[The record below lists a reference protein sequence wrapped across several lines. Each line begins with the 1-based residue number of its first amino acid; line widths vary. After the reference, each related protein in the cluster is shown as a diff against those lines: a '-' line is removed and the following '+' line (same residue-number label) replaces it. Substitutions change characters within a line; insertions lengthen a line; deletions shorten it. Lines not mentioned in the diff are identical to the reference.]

1 MGCNKGCK
9 SRNSLIYTLVCGE
22 RGIRTPGPVK
32 VNGFQDRRDRP
43 LCHLSSVPPNGAK
56 AFVPIS
62 FAKVIKV
69 MERGINFPRKTYIH
83 FTQKVY
89 TYRTISIYLL
99 LKRYISIGLAMRRR
113 DSAVRQRWREPFT
126 RRMKLVLSKGAGSC
140 GAAACQCG
148 SVALRRILRRYGTSE
163 GIRPHA
169 ERSWYHLWYDGAGR
183 CRITPRK
190 CGSVAMQEMPGRC
203 REYRDVQ

>member
-1 MGCNKGCK
+1 M
-9 SRNSLIYTLVCGE
+9 
-22 RGIRTPGPVK
+22 K

-83 FTQKVY
+83 FTQNLY

-113 DSAVRQRWREPFT
+113 DSAD
-126 RRMKLVLSKGAGSC
+126 GGSR
-140 GAAACQCG
+140 
-148 SVALRRILRRYGTSE
+148 LR
-163 GIRPHA
+163 A
-169 ERSWYHLWYDGAGR
+169 E
-183 CRITPRK
+183 
-190 CGSVAMQEMPGRC
+190 
-203 REYRDVQ
+203 

>member
-1 MGCNKGCK
+1 MIICTPHPNSKVFRLGCSFRGNEIFGCWKGCK
-9 SRNSLIYTLVCGE
+9 SHKLLIYTLVCGE
-22 RGIRTPGPVK
+22 GGIRTPGPVK

-83 FTQKVY
+83 FTQNLY

-113 DSAVRQRWREPFT
+113 DSAVRQRWREPLT
-126 RRMKLVLSKGAGSC
+126 RRMKLVLSKRAGSC
-140 GAAACQCG
+140 GATPRQCG
-148 SVALRRILRRYGTSE
+148 SVALGRILR
-163 GIRPHA
+163 
-169 ERSWYHLWYDGAGR
+169 
-183 CRITPRK
+183 
-190 CGSVAMQEMPGRC
+190 
-203 REYRDVQ
+203 

>member
-1 MGCNKGCK
+1 M
-9 SRNSLIYTLVCGE
+9 
-22 RGIRTPGPVK
+22 K

-69 MERGINFPRKTYIH
+69 MERYINFPRNTYTH
-83 FTQKVY
+83 CSQNVY
-89 TYRTISIYLL
+89 TYRTKRIYLL
-99 LKRYISIGLAMRRR
+99 LKRYIGIAPALWCH
-113 DSAVRQRWREPFT
+113 DSEMRQRWREPFT
-126 RRMKLVLSKGAGSC
+126 RRMKLILSKGAGSC
-140 GAAACQCG
+140 GATPRQCS
-148 SVALRRILRRYGTSE
+148 SVALGRILRRYGTSE

-183 CRITPRK
+183 CGITPRK
-190 CGSVAMQEMPGRC
+190 CGSVAMQGILSLYGTS
-203 REYRDVQ
+203 RESAHTQKGVGTIYGTMERNGAESRLGSAVA